1 MTNTALG
8 TTLAA
13 ALFLGLISSPLVA
26 QYDATVPDPLAPLRG
41 TLFVGGGGTLPDDV
55 YQRFVESAGGAG
67 AKLIVLVNSRTVS
80 APPALAKAEL
90 VRVPPND
97 VAALAAAVSSLG
109 DATGVWITGDSGA
122 QLAATFRETP
132 VEQALRAVIERA
144 GVVGCNG
151 EVATGLTA
159 TMITGGAVHATID
172 RGLDLIGGAVVDV
185 GFSQQQRKNRMLG
198 VLASQPRLVGLGI
211 DEGTAMVLHR
221 RFIDVLGT
229 GSVYACLAGNE
240 DLPVRIERVNREVSP
255 RTQRRVREPGD
266 ENTGRGR
273 GRGGND
279 GAPSSSRLRRLEDLV
294 AMSRAALARTLKRFP
309 ADVPPVPRVQK
320 GSLIIIGGGGS
331 PPGFMDKFME
341 LAGGKEALL
350 LYVPCTENEVA
361 NVEGTL
367 AGWRRA
373 GATNVDFIHTKDRH
387 EADTSEVIHDKLRR
401 AGGIFFGGGRQ
412 WNLVDS
418 WQHTEA
424 HRLMHAVLERGGV
437 IAGSSAGAS
446 IQGSYMSRGNS
457 LGNLDPMAEGYE
469 TGLGFLTGVAIDQHF
484 TQRSRHG
491 DMTQLV
497 NHYPQLLGIG
507 LDEAASIIVQGSV
520 ATCVCRE
527 GRKVHFYDR
536 NQPVVPGEPDYL
548 QLTSGQRYDLATRKV
563 IE

>member
-1 MTNTALG
+1 MKDTPLRKA
-8 TTLAA
+8 LAA
-13 ALFLGLISSPLVA
+13 ALTVALIGSPLSA
-26 QYDATVPDPLAPLRG
+26 QYDATVPDPLPPLRG
-41 TLFVGGGGTLPDDV
+41 TVFVGGGGTLPDEV
-55 YQRFVESAGGAG
+55 FQRFVESAGGAT
-67 AKLIVLVNSRTVS
+67 AKLIVLVNSQT
-80 APPALAKAEL
+80 ATTPPLLAEARL

-97 VAALAAAVSSLG
+97 ETAAALEALG

-132 VEQALRAVIERA
+132 VEQALREVIGRA

-159 TMITGGAVHATID
+159 TMITGGAFHATID

-185 GFSQQQRKNRMLG
+185 GFSEQQRRNRLLG
-198 VLASQPRLVGLGI
+198 VLGSHPHLVGLGI

-221 RFIDVLGT
+221 RFVDVLGT

-240 DLPVRIERVNREVSP
+240 DRPVRIERVDRRVSP
-255 RTQRRVREPGD
+255 RTQRRTPQPGD
-266 ENTGRGR
+266 MNSGTRGERER
-273 GRGGND
+273 GDNAAGG
-279 GAPSSSRLRRLEDLV
+279 GRLRRLEDLV
-294 AMSRAALARTLKRFP
+294 ALSRAALARTLPKFP
-309 ADVPPVPRVQK
+309 ADVPPVPRVPK

-331 PPGFMDKFME
+331 PPGFMDRFME
-341 LAGGKEALL
+341 LAGGKDALL
-350 LYVPCTENEVA
+350 LYVPCTESEVA

-373 GATNVDFIHTKDRH
+373 GASNVDFIHTKDRH

-507 LDEAASIIVQGSV
+507 LDEAASIIVQGSI

-536 NQPVVPGEPDYL
+536 NLPVVPGAPDHL
-548 QLTSGQRYDLATRKV
+548 QLTSGQKYDLAARKI